1 MQKINGPWR
10 TWHSLCFSNC
20 KVFDLN
26 FGLIDGPL
34 CLEHF
39 DSLWNMSRDLHGR
52 SFVREC
58 SIRKG
63 KFIKNSFRALC
74 ATDRF
79 AAHLS
84 RHLNVSTSMFHFH
97 NVVQFCL
104 DYFCYVWDSEK
115 NNYDRSQ
122 HLALFKVSRIFCSR
136 ERKKLMDKQLI
147 KQIFQLV
154 LNSPLLATC
163 SMKV

>member
-1 MQKINGPWR
+1 MAPEAHR
-10 TWHSLCFSNC
+10 TPFVFIIV
-20 KVFDLN
+20 VFDLN
-26 FGLIDGPL
+26 FRLIDGPR

-58 SIRKG
+58 SSRKG
-63 KFIKNSFRALC
+63 KFIKNSFRALYTPQIVYRAFIEASKC
-74 ATDRF
+74 I
-79 AAHLS
+79 
-84 RHLNVSTSMFHFH
+84 STSIFHFYCA
-97 NVVQFCL
+97 VQFCL

-115 NNYDRSQ
+115 INSDRSQ

-147 KQIFQLV
+147 KQIFQLALINSLALK
-154 LNSPLLATC
+154 LN
-163 SMKV
+163 